1 MTDMTGPA
9 AEAEPA
15 APAPVAGRVVVGVD
29 GSDGSL
35 AALRWAMAEARLRG
49 TSVLAVFAW
58 AHHASWGR
66 ASRVHMTP
74 PPSAVLPGA
83 NPTGE
88 RPPPRFEPGDE
99 SDQAGAVNSVLDSS
113 VVRAIQELDEQG
125 RQHHAKII
133 RHAAEGH
140 PAEVLLGAA
149 TPSDLLVVGYHGHG
163 GFIGSRLGSVS
174 RHIVTHARCP
184 VVVVPAPHHDEARK
198 EPT

>member
-35 AALRWAMAEARLRG
+35 AALGWAMTEARLRG
-49 TSVLAVFAW
+49 TSVLAVIAW
-58 AHHASWGR
+58 THHASWGR
-66 ASRVHMTP
+66 AGRVHMTP

-83 NPTGE
+83 NPTGQ
-88 RPPPRFEPGDE
+88 RPPSRFEPSDEGDE
-99 SDQAGAVNSVLDSS
+99 AGAVEGVLDSS

-125 RQHHAKII
+125 RQHHVQII
-133 RHAAEGH
+133 RQAVEGH

-149 TPSDLLVVGYHGHG
+149 TPADLLVVGYRGHG
-163 GFIGSRLGSVS
+163 GFIGGLLGSVS
-174 RHIVTHARCP
+174 RHVVTHARGP
-184 VVVVPAPHHDEARK
+184 VVVVPAPHHDDAQE

>member
-35 AALRWAMAEARLRG
+35 AALRWAMTEARLRG
-49 TSVLAVFAW
+49 TSVLAVIAW
-58 AHHASWGR
+58 THHASWGR
-66 ASRVHMTP
+66 AGRVHMTP

-83 NPTGE
+83 NPTGQ
-88 RPPPRFEPGDE
+88 RPPSRFEPSDEGDE
-99 SDQAGAVNSVLDSS
+99 AGAVEGVLDSS

-125 RQHHAKII
+125 RQHHVQII
-133 RHAAEGH
+133 RQAVEGH

-149 TPSDLLVVGYHGHG
+149 TPADLLVVGYRGHG
-163 GFIGSRLGSVS
+163 GFIGGLLGSVS

-184 VVVVPAPHHDEARK
+184 VVVVPAPHHESHE

>member
-9 AEAEPA
+9 AEPEAA
-15 APAPVAGRVVVGVD
+15 APTPATGRVVVGVD
-29 GSDGSL
+29 GSDGSV
-35 AALRWAMAEARLRG
+35 AALRWAMTEARLRG
-49 TSVLAVFAW
+49 TSVLAVLAW
-58 AHHASWGR
+58 THHASWGR

-83 NPTGE
+83 HPTGE

-99 SDQAGAVNSVLDSS
+99 AAQAGAVHGVLDSS
-113 VVRAIQELDEQG
+113 VVRVIQDLDEQG

-133 RHAAEGH
+133 RHAVEGH

-149 TPSDLLVVGYHGHG
+149 TPSDLLVVGYSGHG
-163 GFIGSRLGSVS
+163 GLIGGRLGSVS

-184 VVVVPAPHHDEARK
+184 VVVVPAPHDGEAHE